1 MTTLSSQVNDAKSH
15 ARAARRKASPF
26 IEKFARFGYAAK
38 GVVYV
43 IVGAL
48 AAMAA
53 AGNGGDTTGSRGA
66 LDTISNQPFGWVLLG
81 LVALGLA
88 GYSMWQ
94 FIRAVEDPENEGSDK
109 KAIAKRIGFFISG
122 VVHFGLV
129 WYAIGIIIGS
139 STGGGG
145 DDSGTQDLS
154 AKVMSYP
161 MGQLL
166 VGAVGI
172 GIFCY
177 GIWQL
182 IRAFKSKL
190 GDQLRLGQLEDKT
203 RRFVIQLS
211 RFGIAARGVVF
222 GIIGSFLALAAYH
235 ERPSEAKGLG
245 GALETLQRQPYG
257 FWLLLIVA
265 LGLIGYGV
273 FQFVQA
279 RYRRIDAD

>member
-1 MTTLSSQVNDAKSH
+1 MTTLSSQVDNARSH

-43 IVGAL
+43 IVGGL

-66 LDTISNQPFGWVLLG
+66 LDTIAHQPFGWVLLG

-94 FIRAVEDPENEGSDK
+94 FIRAVEDPENEGTDK
-109 KAIAKRIGFFISG
+109 KAIAKRIAFFISG

-129 WYAIGIIIGS
+129 WYAISIIMGS
-139 STGGGG
+139 ARGGG
-145 DDSGTQDLS
+145 DDSGTQSLS
-154 AKVMSYP
+154 ARVMSYP

-166 VGAVGI
+166 VGAAGVI
-172 GIFCY
+172 IFGY
-177 GIWQL
+177 GIAQL
-182 IRAFKSKL
+182 VRAFKSKL
-190 GDQLRLGQLEDKT
+190 GDQLHLGQLEDKT
-203 RRFVIQLS
+203 RRFVIQVS

-222 GIIGSFLALAAYH
+222 GIMGTFLALAAYH
-235 ERPSEAKGLG
+235 ENPNQAKGIA
-245 GALETLQRQPYG
+245 GALETLQEQPYG
-257 FWLLLIVA
+257 PWLLGIVA